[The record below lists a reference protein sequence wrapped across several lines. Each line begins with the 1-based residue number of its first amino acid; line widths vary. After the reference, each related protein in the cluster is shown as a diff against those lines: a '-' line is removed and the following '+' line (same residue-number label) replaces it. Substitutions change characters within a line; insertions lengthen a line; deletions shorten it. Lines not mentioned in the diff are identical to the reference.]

1 MFEKKGFRSD
11 EDMIELKK
19 SLVNKL
25 ITSNPCMIFFKDGD
39 NTSLIIEGDIK
50 EISDMICDC
59 MIKANKFRDIILGAI
74 EIYQGKL
81 N

>member
-1 MFEKKGFRSD
+1 MFEKKGIRSD

-25 ITSNPCMIFFKDGD
+25 ITSNPCMIFFKDED
-39 NTSLIIEGDIK
+39 NASLIIDGDIK
-50 EISDMICDC
+50 EISNMIGDC
-59 MIKANKFRDIILGAI
+59 MIKTKKFRDIILESI